1 MYNFESNNNINKHT
15 MATYTITINE
25 KTAQGKAI
33 ALLLASNP
41 SVEVHKKQTL
51 NGLANTEKSPYNPKF
66 VAKILKRHK
75 DIKTGKSQTITI
87 NPKDVWGSLGLK

>member
-1 MYNFESNNNINKHT
+1 

-41 SVEVHKKQTL
+41 SVEVHKNQTL

-66 VAKILKRHK
+66 VAKILKAK
-75 DIKTGKSQTITI
+75 SEKGKVIKASNIWESI
-87 NPKDVWGSLGLK
+87 S